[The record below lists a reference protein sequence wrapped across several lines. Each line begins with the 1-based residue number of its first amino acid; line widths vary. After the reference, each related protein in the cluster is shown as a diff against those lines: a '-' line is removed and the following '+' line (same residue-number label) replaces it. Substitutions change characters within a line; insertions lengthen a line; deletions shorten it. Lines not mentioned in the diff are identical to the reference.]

1 MNEYRGS
8 GHSALP
14 GKVPCIQFTI
24 LKGGLSMGKREIFL
38 TVKVIVKGAAV
49 FAAVIGLIGLW
60 GMVIK

>member
-1 MNEYRGS
+1 
-8 GHSALP
+8 
-14 GKVPCIQFTI
+14 
-24 LKGGLSMGKREIFL
+24 MGKREIFL